1 MYAGR
6 MIHLYNKD
14 SGERIGEISQEQRQT
29 LIDLFEEEDSK
40 DQDYFVNADSLRF
53 MQENKADEALIA
65 MLTPIAD
72 SDKGVEIEWREE

>member
-40 DQDYFVNADSLRF
+40 DQDYFVNAGGVDHAGTMEVLQDSFR
-53 MQENKADEALIA
+53 
-65 MLTPIAD
+65 D
-72 SDKGVEIEWREE
+72 SS